1 MKKIF
6 YIVILSMLTS
16 CMAIHSGYIT
26 NSAALTSNNFKYLN
40 KSALGKSDVFYF
52 LVFGG
57 LTREAMITEAF
68 GDMKMNYP
76 LKDNQVYV
84 NTAVN
89 FKTSIHYGGIVSTVK
104 CTISADI
111 VEFD

>member
-1 MKKIF
+1 
-6 YIVILSMLTS
+6 MLTS

-52 LVFGG
+52 LVFCFF
-57 LTREAMITEAF
+57 TREAMITEAF

-89 FKTSIHYGGIVSTVK
+89 FKKSIHYGGIVRTVK